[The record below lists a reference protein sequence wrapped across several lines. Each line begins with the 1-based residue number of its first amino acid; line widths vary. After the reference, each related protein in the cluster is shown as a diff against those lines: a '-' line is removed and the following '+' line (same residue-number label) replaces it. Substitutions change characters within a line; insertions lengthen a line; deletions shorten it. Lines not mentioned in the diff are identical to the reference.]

1 MRQPVPPYVK
11 EIYRQ
16 VKDLFGG
23 AKPIVD
29 RYADDHEEHWVDV
42 MRMPDCPQPGVTSY
56 ATLGMSRF
64 DNGGLE
70 SGGKPLRVELLA
82 ACQSEFPEIAAGL
95 TSCAFNVARD
105 GYQVTP
111 GVVHPNV
118 LDLYAPDVV
127 LKHLLLVPPFLWEP
141 EPEPRDFGD
150 VTVAWLMAVPISDG
164 EIEYA
169 RVRGSDALAGRAGAP
184 PDRRRRHRPR
194 PRRVTAYRSAAGQA
208 IR

>member
-64 DNGGLE
+64 DN
-70 SGGKPLRVELLA
+70 A
-82 ACQSEFPEIAAGL
+82 AS
-95 TSCAFNVARD
+95 S
-105 GYQVTP
+105 
-111 GVVHPNV
+111 
-118 LDLYAPDVV
+118 
-127 LKHLLLVPPFLWEP
+127 
-141 EPEPRDFGD
+141 
-150 VTVAWLMAVPISDG
+150 
-164 EIEYA
+164 
-169 RVRGSDALAGRAGAP
+169 RAGSRCGSSCWP
-184 PDRRRRHRPR
+184 PASRSSRKSRR
-194 PRRVTAYRSAAGQA
+194 A
-208 IR
+208 